1 MAKESKF
8 DLQPYLDK
16 INEFDVND
24 IDWENMGSWPL
35 VGKVVFCII
44 LTTAIL
50 IGGYIMMLE
59 PMKLKLEREV
69 KQETQ
74 LKRDFENKAFQVAN
88 LEEYKAQMVEME
100 QSFESILKQL
110 PRDTEVPGLIDDI
123 SLAAINNGLDLKV
136 ISPQNQISTE
146 FYNELPIEIEVEGD
160 YHELGAYVSSVAS
173 LPRIVTLHDFSI
185 TKKGKDNDAL
195 SLKILAKTYRY
206 NEKAIP
212 FDISF
217 LIDSL
222 WCVLRNYRSKAVC
235 RWRHE
240 PASRGNRSL
249 ACV

>member
-1 MAKESKF
+1 
-8 DLQPYLDK
+8 
-16 INEFDVND
+16 
-24 IDWENMGSWPL
+24 
-35 VGKVVFCII
+35 
-44 LTTAIL
+44 
-50 IGGYIMMLE
+50 MMLE

-74 LKRDFENKAFQVAN
+74 LKRDFEDKAFQVAN

-206 NEKAIP
+206 NEG
-212 FDISF
+212 D
-217 LIDSL
+217 
-222 WCVLRNYRSKAVC
+222 
-235 RWRHE
+235 
-240 PASRGNRSL
+240 
-249 ACV
+249 

>member
-1 MAKESKF
+1 MAKDNKF

-24 IDWENMGSWPL
+24 IDWENMGSWPVAGKAVFCSVIAIAIL
-35 VGKVVFCII
+35 VG
-44 LTTAIL
+44 
-50 IGGYIMMLE
+50 GYFMMLE
-59 PMKLKLEREV
+59 PLNQKLSREI
-69 KQETQ
+69 KQESQ
-74 LKRDFENKAFQVAN
+74 LKKDFENKAFQVAN

-123 SLAAINNGLDLKV
+123 SLAALNNGLDLKV
-136 ISPQNQISTE
+136 ISPKKQVSTE

-185 TKKGKDNDAL
+185 ATKGKDSDSL

-206 NEKAIP
+206 NEG
-212 FDISF
+212 D
-217 LIDSL
+217 
-222 WCVLRNYRSKAVC
+222 
-235 RWRHE
+235 
-240 PASRGNRSL
+240 
-249 ACV
+249 